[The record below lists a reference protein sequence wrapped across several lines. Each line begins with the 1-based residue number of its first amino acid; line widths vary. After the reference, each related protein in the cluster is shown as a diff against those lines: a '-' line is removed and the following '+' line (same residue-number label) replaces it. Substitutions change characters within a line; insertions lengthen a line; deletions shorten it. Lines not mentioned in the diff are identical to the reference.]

1 MTTLELKSLDC
12 LVEELKRDITKD
24 KKNNKIKIFKN
35 LQLESLKKIIKDYR

>member
-12 LVEELKRDITKD
+12 LVEELRQDIAED

-35 LQLESLKKIIKDYR
+35 LQLESLKKIIKDYK